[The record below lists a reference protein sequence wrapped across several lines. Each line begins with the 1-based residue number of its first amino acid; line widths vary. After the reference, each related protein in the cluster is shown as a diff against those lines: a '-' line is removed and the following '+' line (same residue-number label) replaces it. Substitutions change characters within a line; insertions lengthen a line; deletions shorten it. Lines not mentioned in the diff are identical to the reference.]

1 MTGIVF
7 QDNHETSAAETITI
21 TVRQPWAALIVCG
34 QKQFETTTLPP
45 PASFIGRRIEAELV
59 VEQLRLSGWTLEPPQ
74 VLRQS
79 PPNKYGR

>member
-1 MTGIVF
+1 MASSVM
-7 QDNHETSAAETITI
+7 ETN
-21 TVRQPWAALIVCG
+21 ALEDRLRSCI
-34 QKQFETTTLPP
+34 
-45 PASFIGRRIEAELV
+45 SFALTRAKFNRPKTHDRTESDAYYRRTAELV